1 MDINV
6 ALIGLGP
13 HAKRIYL
20 KYLKEHNIN
29 FKLLVEL
36 KSKKNDTMQYLESAG
51 FKNVT
56 IWTLP
61 DEYADLAE
69 LPLRYEKE
77 LELLCKKNN
86 ITHIISSTE
95 PKGHNMYLT
104 FALKHSINILSDKPI
119 TVVKGMD
126 KLQNIETVRNQYYQL
141 LNLHKD
147 KSCKCKVMCQR
158 LYHRGY
164 KYVKQI
170 LKDIVSK
177 YNIPITYIDI
187 YHCDGNWEMPH
198 DLNKENHPY
207 KYGYGKLYHSGFH
220 FIDLLSEL
228 LKINNLT
235 DTSKK
240 IVSGK
245 IYGNIFTPND
255 EREVFSKNDFFNI
268 FPESKNI
275 NIYKNLDKINFNNY
289 GEKNFYGQLNFYNSH
304 NALIT
309 TANLNLLHYGF
320 SRRGWL
326 DSRDYYKKN
335 GRVRH
340 ERVTINVGPLLTIQI
355 QSYQS
360 KEIKDRTNAKEETEP
375 GGLEHFDIDIYR
387 NVDIIGGRVHE
398 KVKLKDLYDKDI
410 QNDNFIGY
418 NEKSREEFLN
428 HYFYENDDIGNL
440 ENEQLAIEIL
450 YSCSKIVHNKY
461 NNLEK
466 TELIKIPKEEKES
479 ELY

>member
-1 MDINV
+1 MNINV

-20 KYLKEHNIN
+20 KYLKEHDIN
-29 FKLLVEL
+29 FKILIEL
-36 KSKKNDTMQYLESAG
+36 KSHGDEAKKYLEEEG
-51 FKNVT
+51 FKNVF

-61 DEYADLAE
+61 DEYADSLE
-69 LPLRYEKE
+69 LPLRYERE
-77 LELLCKKNN
+77 LEFICKKNN

-104 FALKHSINILSDKPI
+104 FALKNNINILSDKPI

-126 KLQNIETVRNQYYQL
+126 KLENINLVRNQYYNL
-141 LNLHKD
+141 LKLHRNN
-147 KSCKCKVMCQR
+147 SCKCKIMCQR

-164 KYVKQI
+164 KYVKDL
-170 LKDIVSK
+170 LKEIVIK

-228 LKINNLT
+228 IKINDLT
-235 DTSKK
+235 DEIKK
-240 IVSGK
+240 IKTGK

-255 EREVFSKNDFFNI
+255 EKDVFNKNDYFNI
-268 FPESKNI
+268 FPESKNVKV
-275 NIYKNLDKINFNNY
+275 YQELDTTIFERY
-289 GEKNFYGQLNFYNSH
+289 GEKNFYGQLNFYNFNKS
-304 NALIT
+304 LIT

-320 SRRGWL
+320 SRRGWFK
-326 DSRDYYKKN
+326 SRDYYKKN

-360 KEIKDRTNAKEETEP
+360 KEIKDRTNSKEETEP

-387 NVDIIGGRVHE
+387 NVDIIGGKVHE
-398 KVKLKDLYDKDI
+398 KIKLKDLYDKNI
-410 QNDNFIGY
+410 QNNNFIGY
-418 NEKSREEFLN
+418 NEKSREEFLDN
-428 HYFYENDDIGNL
+428 YFYKDDNVGDI

-450 YSCSKIVHNKY
+450 YSCSKIIYNKY
-461 NNLEK
+461 NHMEK
-466 TELIKIPKEEKES
+466 IETIKIPKEEN
-479 ELY
+479 

>member
-1 MDINV
+1 
-6 ALIGLGP
+6 
-13 HAKRIYL
+13 
-20 KYLKEHNIN
+20 
-29 FKLLVEL
+29 
-36 KSKKNDTMQYLESAG
+36 
-51 FKNVT
+51 
-56 IWTLP
+56 
-61 DEYADLAE
+61 
-69 LPLRYEKE
+69 
-77 LELLCKKNN
+77 
-86 ITHIISSTE
+86 
-95 PKGHNMYLT
+95 
-104 FALKHSINILSDKPI
+104 
-119 TVVKGMD
+119 MD
-126 KLQNIETVRNQYYQL
+126 KLQNIETIRNQYYQL
-141 LNLHKD
+141 LKMHQEN
-147 KSCKCKVMCQR
+147 SCKCKIMCQR

-164 KYVKQI
+164 RYVKQI
-170 LKDIVSK
+170 LKEVVSK

-255 EREVFSKNDFFNI
+255 EREVFNKNDFFNI

-275 NIYKNLDKINFNNY
+275 NIYKNLNKINFDNY
-289 GEKNFYGQLNFYNSH
+289 GEKNFYGQLNFYNRH

-320 SRRGWL
+320 SRRGWFK
-326 DSRDYYKKN
+326 SRDYYKKN

-360 KEIKDRTNAKEETEP
+360 KEIKDRTNSKVETEP

-387 NVDIIGGRVHE
+387 NVDIIGGQVHE
-398 KVKLKDLYDKDI
+398 KIKLKDLYDKDI
-410 QNDNFIGY
+410 QNNNFIGY

-440 ENEQLAIEIL
+440 ENEQLALEIL
-450 YSCSKIVHNKY
+450 YSCSKIVYNKY

-466 TELIKIPKEEKES
+466 IEMIKIPKEGEEN